1 MILLC
6 YLKVLIKL
14 IDFWL
19 VFFFWNLLEYVE
31 KVYCDFLGY
40 FFMED
45 FIEKNNLLRDV
56 DDIVIFVLC
65 INS

>member
-1 MILLC
+1 M
-6 YLKVLIKL
+6 
-14 IDFWL
+14 
-19 VFFFWNLLEYVE
+19 FFFWNLLEYVE